1 MGERKIHSSRTP
13 ERMMV
18 VRGLALCAILLFVV
32 SESAEPASMEA
43 DALDEDRFGL
53 GEAMGGPEKK
63 SDQAKD
69 TGIPKPKKQTVAE
82 KKKEQ
87 LEAQM
92 EEKPKLA
99 KEPPSMAKVIA
110 KIATFSKP
118 GPLVPQSDNEY
129 AKIPHFQF
137 KGTPEIVKTRRD
149 CQKKCGEHG
158 SCRSY
163 SWNKAKRQCYWSTGS
178 VRYGSFWN
186 FYSKEFVYNAF
197 GQWEPTKEFLRFKG
211 MFAIDDDVNMKTV
224 EDRSTED
231 CKEMCNLDTKCMSFS
246 YHEGSHA
253 CLFGQQRVQYKRG
266 WDYYERNKAPKEIGG
281 QYTFYPQKI
290 DSYHAELR
298 KREKASLGIFAER
311 DGKIR
316 KKKLKKEK
324 LLKVQNKETIA
335 RKKRLDKEMKQKEFA
350 NEQQRKQEV
359 LTKKQHKIDLAAALS
374 RGKFDEAFH
383 KQGAINKE
391 LLKKKGME
399 GAVKGSTIARIH
411 EKDRKERRKLD
422 IRLAKLK
429 DRSMKRLAAQMK
441 ETGSKSELRK
451 SEKQMAAIDMKKQAF
466 ELVNKEREIK
476 GGNKFQT
483 TKKKNLVSMKTLK
496 GRTYVA
502 EDDFQK
508 ADEKEKNLKRAITG
522 EKKMHEVHRKLNLEK
537 KEKSDKAKELQDK
550 AIAKVRARGAAPEK
564 KPAATKADVKMAKKP

>member
-1 MGERKIHSSRTP
+1 MG
-13 ERMMV
+13 
-18 VRGLALCAILLFVV
+18 
-32 SESAEPASMEA
+32 
-43 DALDEDRFGL
+43 
-53 GEAMGGPEKK
+53 
-63 SDQAKD
+63 
-69 TGIPKPKKQTVAE
+69 
-82 KKKEQ
+82 
-87 LEAQM
+87 
-92 EEKPKLA
+92 
-99 KEPPSMAKVIA
+99 
-110 KIATFSKP
+110 
-118 GPLVPQSDNEY
+118 
-129 AKIPHFQF
+129 
-137 KGTPEIVKTRRD
+137 
-149 CQKKCGEHG
+149 
-158 SCRSY
+158 
-163 SWNKAKRQCYWSTGS
+163 
-178 VRYGSFWN
+178 
-186 FYSKEFVYNAF
+186 
-197 GQWEPTKEFLRFKG
+197 
-211 MFAIDDDVNMKTV
+211 KTV

-399 GAVKGSTIARIH
+399 GAVK
-411 EKDRKERRKLD
+411 
-422 IRLAKLK
+422 
-429 DRSMKRLAAQMK
+429 

-483 TKKKNLVSMKTLK
+483 KKKKDLVSMKTLK